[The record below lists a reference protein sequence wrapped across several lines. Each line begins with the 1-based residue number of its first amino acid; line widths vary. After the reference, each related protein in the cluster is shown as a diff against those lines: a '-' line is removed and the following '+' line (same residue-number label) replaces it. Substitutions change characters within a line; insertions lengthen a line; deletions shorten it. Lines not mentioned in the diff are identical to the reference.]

1 MALQFHNNIYVYILF
16 MTFKFIFCSKRM
28 KTIQVIKVTNYFDV
42 IPLNNVGSFVT
53 VSLSLMPSL
62 FFKVWNH

>member
-16 MTFKFIFCSKRM
+16 MRFKLIFCSKRM
-28 KTIQVIKVTNYFDV
+28 KTIQTIKVTNYFDV

>member
-1 MALQFHNNIYVYILF
+1 
-16 MTFKFIFCSKRM
+16 M
-28 KTIQVIKVTNYFDV
+28 KTIQTIKVTNYFDV
-42 IPLNNVGSFVT
+42 IPLDNVGSFVT